1 MHNNYS
7 DYLTTASELQL
18 AEVDLFLSLAVI
30 AGVVTFYMVYLM
42 LRPLLED
49 GEISADEWTRLEDDS
64 LALLRQRDRVIDELK
79 EIEFEA
85 AMNKLDAHDLSQLRG
100 QYQREALRLIEELES
115 QSAEYSDRL
124 SVKTPSPRK
133 SRDAGEDGV
142 ERADSVERAQPPEEE
157 TDSSDPDHLDHERAA
172 QRVAGVQPPTD
183 QKSETSE
190 VSNDPNSLESHHDT

>member
-7 DYLTTASELQL
+7 DHLTTASELQL

-124 SVKTPSPRK
+124 SAKIPSPQK
-133 SRDAGEDGV
+133 SLDAGE
-142 ERADSVERAQPPEEE
+142 ASVERAHPSEEE
-157 TDSSDPDHLDHERAA
+157 TESSDPDHLDHERAA
-172 QRVAGVQPPTD
+172 QRVARVQPPTD
-183 QKSETSE
+183 QSPETPE
-190 VSNDPNSLESHHDT
+190 DSNDPSSLESHHDT

>member
-7 DYLTTASELQL
+7 DHLTTASELQL

-115 QSAEYSDRL
+115 QNAEYSERL
-124 SVKTPSPRK
+124 SAHTRSPRK
-133 SRDAGEDGV
+133 KRDPGE
-142 ERADSVERAQPPEEE
+142 DSVERAHPTEEE
-157 TDSSDPDHLDHERAA
+157 PESSDQAHLDHEQAA
-172 QRVAGVQPPTD
+172 QQATQVQSATD
-183 QKSETSE
+183 QRSEAPE
-190 VSNDPNSLESHHDT
+190 DSNDPSSVESHHDT